1 MSVFQ
6 SFMTG
11 ARAGQE
17 DYQRGQR
24 RQIGGLMASGDY
36 TGAMQQAYGAGEFPL
51 AQYAGEQGQAVKTQG
66 VRREAGRLYGEDPQ
80 AARNYALGQGD
91 FDLVEQLEGWSQ
103 TATEQ
108 ERKAAVGRFELIG
121 GLASAMLQV
130 PLEQRA
136 AYIQTIAP
144 QLAPLGVTPEQLA
157 GLDLSDASLQGFV
170 STSMGANNYLTM
182 LDRREREA
190 FDQDIEVRRVGLT
203 ERREN
208 RVSGNA
214 GGRSGGGLRP
224 SGRGGSR
231 APVQRGGSSLPPGFV
246 VRR

>member
-36 TGAMQQAYGAGEFPL
+36 TGAMNQAYGAGEFPL
-51 AQYAGEQGQAVKTQG
+51 AQYAGQQGQAVKTQG
-66 VRREAGRLYGEDPQ
+66 VRQEAGRLYADDPL
-80 AARNYALGQGD
+80 AAQNYALGQGD
-91 FDLVEQLEGWSQ
+91 FDLAEQLQGWAE

-108 ERKAAVGRFELIG
+108 ERKAAEGRFELIG

-130 PLEQRA
+130 PMDQRA
-136 AYIQTIAP
+136 AYVQTMAP
-144 QLAPLGVTPEQLA
+144 QLAPLGVTAEQLA

-170 STSMGANNYLTM
+170 STSMGATNYLTM
-182 LDRREREA
+182 LDRRDREA
-190 FDQDIEVRRVGLT
+190 ADRILADRRVSVT
-203 ERREN
+203 ERREG
-208 RVSGNA
+208 RVNS
-214 GGRSGGGLRP
+214 GGRVGGGSRSSGGGSSRP
-224 SGRGGSR
+224 VPAQSRSSSGAG
-231 APVQRGGSSLPPGFV
+231 PWQRYG
-246 VRR
+246 R